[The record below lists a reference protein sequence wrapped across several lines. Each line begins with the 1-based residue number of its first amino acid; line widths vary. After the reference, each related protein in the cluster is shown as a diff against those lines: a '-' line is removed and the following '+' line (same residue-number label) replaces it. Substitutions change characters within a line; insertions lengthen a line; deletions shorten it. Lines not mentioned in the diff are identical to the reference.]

1 MGLLKAKANT
11 NKLKPLL
18 TLLLLVTA
26 AMGGIFTYQHLQHD
40 FETLE
45 GRTYSWSTL
54 KGQWVVVNYF
64 APWCAPCL
72 REMPELAKFNAS
84 LPSNTKL
91 FAVNYDLKTLSE
103 LKEMTVKYNITIPVI
118 VSSQSTALPMEKPP
132 YLPATFII
140 GPEGKVVDTIMGEL
154 TAAHLTQR
162 LQALKRE

>member
-54 KGQWVVVNYF
+54 KGQWVVVKDRPPL
-64 APWCAPCL
+64 APVP
-72 REMPELAKFNAS
+72 R
-84 LPSNTKL
+84 
-91 FAVNYDLKTLSE
+91 
-103 LKEMTVKYNITIPVI
+103 PV
-118 VSSQSTALPMEKPP
+118 QS
-132 YLPATFII
+132 
-140 GPEGKVVDTIMGEL
+140 V
-154 TAAHLTQR
+154 
-162 LQALKRE
+162 

>member
-26 AMGGIFTYQHLQHD
+26 AMGGVFTYQHLQYD

-91 FAVNYDLKTLSE
+91 FAVNYDLKTLSA
-103 LKEMTVKYNITIPVI
+103 
-118 VSSQSTALPMEKPP
+118 VSYT
-132 YLPATFII
+132 
-140 GPEGKVVDTIMGEL
+140 
-154 TAAHLTQR
+154 HLT
-162 LQALKRE
+162 LPTSELV